1 MTLLKTMKMDKS
13 HYNIETLRYYAN
25 TIQRLGL
32 RSYQFC
38 GNMLEYLHN
47 NNFLT
52 FDEFIENYNS
62 DIRNIDELK
71 ADATNRI
78 STLSE
83 SDKVKENILKYAIN
97 LIFVDSWNGYMYEK
111 TAENTLNDMIQDL
124 NDGLGTRV
132 YELRHATKEQDY
144 VEGID
149 YIIYDIQKD
158 KVFKLLQVK
167 PIKYKYYSGIGTY
180 EYEKAYKQSLS
191 AKQKYGTPIFTI
203 YVTNDYEIENYS
215 DLDLH
220 IIF

>member
-1 MTLLKTMKMDKS
+1 MSLLKTMTMDKS

-52 FDEFIENYNS
+52 FDEFIGNYNS

-71 ADATNRI
+71 ADAKNII

-111 TAENTLNDMIQDL
+111 SAENTLNDIIQEL
-124 NDGLGTRV
+124 NDVLGNM
-132 YELRHATKEQDY
+132 YELRHSTKEQDY

-149 YIIYDIQKD
+149 YIVYDIQKE
-158 KVFKLLQVK
+158 KVYKLIQVK
-167 PIKYKYYSGIGTY
+167 PINYKYYGGRGTS
-180 EYEKAYKQSLS
+180 EYDKSERQSKL
-191 AKQKYGTPIFTI
+191 AKQKYGTPIFII
-203 YVTNDYEIENYS
+203 YVNKDYEIENLS
-215 DLDLH
+215 ELEMH